1 MERRLATTDESRML
15 VVANTAL
22 VCACVVHSAGLRC
35 SSIHAQLQ
43 PTRCQSRRHRRHHLQ
58 PPGTP
63 PPPPAGA
70 ATNLPPATFRG
81 VEEDHAYEQ
90 YFFDGATRESLCG
103 LMAQFE
109 RPLLLCVPSLAVL
122 AEESGQPY
130 VLLEKDERFSFL
142 MGFRPYDLLS
152 PTPAPTDVPCDAVIA
167 DPPFANIELGQLRRA
182 LECLYSSLPSRP
194 P

>member
-1 MERRLATTDESRML
+1 
-15 VVANTAL
+15 
-22 VCACVVHSAGLRC
+22 
-35 SSIHAQLQ
+35 
-43 PTRCQSRRHRRHHLQ
+43 
-58 PPGTP
+58 
-63 PPPPAGA
+63 
-70 ATNLPPATFRG
+70 
-81 VEEDHAYEQ
+81 
-90 YFFDGATRESLCG
+90 
-103 LMAQFE
+103 MAQFE